1 VAEFN
6 FKQDLER
13 ALGGSP
19 WLVGKHAVILREYD
33 ESLKPSEIR
42 FDRMEIWARIIDL
55 PLGWM
60 NKHRGERAMALI
72 GIVKKMDVD
81 KEGKASGPY
90 LRGRVAIEVSK
101 PIRRGVLLKT
111 RKDVA
116 AEWFDVEY
124 EKLPFFCSACGIMGH
139 SHLDCDKPLVRNA
152 DGKLS
157 YEAKLRVHDP
167 KKKWLQ
173 SFSEAAAETF
183 GSASS
188 GNSKHS
194 RGTASRSDDQHTTGR
209 AGTPVRREEE
219 EITSPMKQPEVRD
232 KGGNDPPLV
241 NVSTSRQL
249 FQARKEGST
258 RVPRKRKSK
267 SSNPNSS
274 QTPDLNLPVMDTLV
288 VIPTGLVSS
297 RVNQLHG
304 VEESSE
310 NAPTAASDE
319 LTKKQKRTNTQTNA
333 GSAAAASGS
342 VTP

>member
-1 VAEFN
+1 
-6 FKQDLER
+6 
-13 ALGGSP
+13 
-19 WLVGKHAVILREYD
+19 
-33 ESLKPSEIR
+33 
-42 FDRMEIWARIIDL
+42 
-55 PLGWM
+55 
-60 NKHRGERAMALI
+60 MALI

-152 DGKLS
+152 DGKLP

-173 SFSEAAAETF
+173 SFSEAAAEIF

-188 GNSKHS
+188 GNSKNS
-194 RGTASRSDDQHTTGR
+194 RGTASRSDDQHTSRR
-209 AGTPVRREEE
+209 AGTPIRREEE

-241 NVSTSRQL
+241 NVSTNRQL

-288 VIPTGLVSS
+288 VVPTGLVSS

-304 VEESSE
+304 VGESSE

-342 VTP
+342 PRRAQ